1 MNSSPTARR
10 PPFGEFVTLTALM
23 ISLTALS
30 IDAMLPAL
38 PNIGRT
44 LGSGSANANQLVI
57 STLFIG
63 MAIGQLIYGPMSDSI
78 GRKRSIYLGLGIF
91 MIGCVISLLA
101 TNFNA
106 MLAGRFLQGI
116 GVAAPRI
123 VSLALVRDQYEGNS
137 MARVMSFIMA
147 VFIFVP
153 MIAPAFGQLVIMWVS
168 WRFIFAA
175 FLILGLIALTWF
187 SIRQPETLPVDR
199 RIKFTIRGL
208 GISLKEIVTSRVA
221 LGYTIASGFVFAAFL
236 SYLTSSQQVF
246 QDVYGV
252 GTAFPIYFGV
262 LSIALGAASLTNG
275 RLVHHLGMEILAK
288 RASVGL
294 TVLSIAFVSLVF
306 LMADT
311 PPLWSLMGYL
321 LPAFFCLGIMFGN
334 LSALAMVPLGHIS
347 GLGATVISS
356 LSTFISVPLGTIVGQ
371 SFDGTVMP
379 LVAGFALFS
388 VIASTIIYIVER

>member
-1 MNSSPTARR
+1 MHSSPAARR

-38 PNIGRT
+38 PDIGRT
-44 LGSGSANANQLVI
+44 LGSSSANANQLVI

-78 GRKRSIYLGLGIF
+78 GRKRSIYLGLGVF
-91 MIGCVISLLA
+91 MIGCIISLLA

-116 GVAAPRI
+116 GVAGPRI

-153 MIAPAFGQLVIMWVS
+153 MIAPAFGQVVIMWVN

-187 SIRQPETLPVDR
+187 SIRQTETLPVDR
-199 RIKFTIRGL
+199 RTPFTIARL
-208 GISLKEIVTSRVA
+208 GISLKEIATSRVA
-221 LGYTIASGFVFAAFL
+221 LGYTIASGFVFAAFM

-262 LSIALGAASLTNG
+262 LSIAIGAASLTNG
-275 RLVHHLGMEILAK
+275 RLVQHLGMEVLAK
-288 RASVGL
+288 RASLGL
-294 TVLSIAFVSLVF
+294 TILSFGFVSIVF
-306 LMADT
+306 LMADA

-334 LSALAMVPLGHIS
+334 LNALAMVPLGHIA
-347 GLGATVISS
+347 GLGATVIGS

-388 VIASTIIYIVER
+388 VIASILIHVVER